1 MIHALKVDKKYF
13 GDIACGRKTFE
24 IRKNDRNYQEM
35 DLLALNEYDAETKQY
50 TGYSCLVYVD
60 YILTDAPYVPDGY
73 VAMSIKPC
81 VCRRMT
87 DPEPEEPLFANRREC
102 AVPFAPVEVWHCG

>member
-13 GDIACGRKTFE
+13 WTIACGQKTFE
-24 IRKNDRNYQEM
+24 IRKNDRNYKVG
-35 DLLALNEYDAETKQY
+35 DLLALNEYDVETEQY
-50 TGYSCLVYVD
+50 TWKSCLVYVD

-81 VCRRMT
+81 LCRRMT
-87 DPEPEEPLFANRREC
+87 DPESLGLVDRREY
-102 AVPFAPVEVWHCG
+102 AVPFAPVEVWHCR